1 MTVTTGRAGFD
12 LMLARIEGLSFD
24 GPDRAGADLELEVA
38 AACARE
44 RLSELGAPQVLCAR
58 LDVALAIADAQRGM
72 QRNEPE
78 LRQFALEGIDDA
90 LVQLA
95 ELKEPAP
102 LLEARALALR
112 GNLLAF
118 FDPRAAV
125 PVLERAVEMIRP
137 TVEAIRDARM
147 RGADAEVAQLQS
159 RDGNAQRAPR
169 LARPL
174 KSHVFDHSR
183 EDDLMNFDIA
193 MLLPVWI
200 FGSAL
205 GIGVVLLIANAAPKR
220 AAPAARMPPV
230 IRPPIAPTAPLS
242 R

>member
-1 MTVTTGRAGFD
+1 MNALTVTTGRAGFD

-58 LDVALAIADAQRGM
+58 LDVALAIADAQSEQG
-72 QRNEPE
+72 E
-78 LRQFALEGIDDA
+78 
-90 LVQLA
+90 
-95 ELKEPAP
+95 
-102 LLEARALALR
+102 
-112 GNLLAF
+112 
-118 FDPRAAV
+118 
-125 PVLERAVEMIRP
+125 
-137 TVEAIRDARM
+137 
-147 RGADAEVAQLQS
+147 
-159 RDGNAQRAPR
+159 AQRAPR